1 MILIWRFRRSL
12 ATAQTNRFALRLAR
26 DSAQRGRLC
35 RSRAFTPMGLWS
47 YYFWEA
53 HLSGAESVGYA
64 FLSGIR
70 FRCGQ
75 HKQSQPRQAKQQAGK
90 NHKNDPHSLDTKAP
104 LKELRGFSFTVELGA
119 KPTVKGVAVV
129 DPLLSCKGRKAFSS
143 NSGAESPRRTA
154 VHAFQPT
161 VLPGTRSMLSP
172 QRPGRVSAL

>member
-1 MILIWRFRRSL
+1 MILICWFRRSL

-90 NHKNDPHSLDTKAP
+90 NHKNDPHSLETKA
-104 LKELRGFSFTVELGA
+104 
-119 KPTVKGVAVV
+119 
-129 DPLLSCKGRKAFSS
+129 LSNGRNQKHGSQENGDAQYSS
-143 NSGAESPRRTA
+143 PVSPDF
-154 VHAFQPT
+154 VP
-161 VLPGTRSMLSP
+161 RSAI
-172 QRPGRVSAL
+172 SAACL